1 LQKTAADNEVKTQ
14 RDGFHRHLNP
24 SPFAAIPSALSGH
37 AGQSGRALQS
47 VTAAK
52 DDINLGRPLYL
63 RGTAFRRNTAM
74 TNKLENTAKIVPYTG
89 TALKWLVQEA
99 RLTSAVKLLLKTT
112 DEIYGNLGV
121 LKKLNLE
128 SYKKLPINSPRNTN
142 IGEQKT

>member
-1 LQKTAADNEVKTQ
+1 
-14 RDGFHRHLNP
+14 
-24 SPFAAIPSALSGH
+24 
-37 AGQSGRALQS
+37 
-47 VTAAK
+47 
-52 DDINLGRPLYL
+52 
-63 RGTAFRRNTAM
+63 M

-99 RLTSAVKLLLKTT
+99 RQTSAVKLLLKTT